1 MSHQQP
7 FRFLTLPRLLIFAVL
22 LLASFTV
29 SAQPQSQPQ
38 TTDPWSGNYKGTAK
52 MESGE
57 MDVKLEIKSAN
68 DKFSGRAVAGD
79 QEYTIASG
87 KVEGGKLT
95 IKFGAEPDAAMLT
108 LQKVEDK
115 LVGQWVRG
123 AQKGTV
129 ELKKYVPEVFTAEML
144 NGEWDAVADAGGQ
157 PFPFVLTLK
166 VEGEKVT
173 GTSNSQLGSSNISSG
188 TWKDGKL
195 AVILEAGSGQI
206 TLVAEMIDGKLTGE
220 YDFAGQSSGK
230 WVAIKKK

>member
-1 MSHQQP
+1 MSHHQP
-7 FRFLTLPRLLIFAVL
+7 FSFRAVPRFLILAAA
-22 LLASFTV
+22 LLAAFTV
-29 SAQPQSQPQ
+29 SAQPQPQPQ

-52 MESGE
+52 MDSGE
-57 MDVKLEIKSAN
+57 MPVTLEIKSAN

-79 QEYTIASG
+79 KEYAIASG

-95 IKFGAEPDAAMLT
+95 IKFGAEPDAATMT
-108 LQKVEDK
+108 VQKVEDK
-115 LVGQWVRG
+115 LVGEWVRG

-144 NGEWDAVADAGGQ
+144 TGEWDAVADAGGQ

-206 TLVAEMIDGKLTGE
+206 TLVATMIDGKLSGE